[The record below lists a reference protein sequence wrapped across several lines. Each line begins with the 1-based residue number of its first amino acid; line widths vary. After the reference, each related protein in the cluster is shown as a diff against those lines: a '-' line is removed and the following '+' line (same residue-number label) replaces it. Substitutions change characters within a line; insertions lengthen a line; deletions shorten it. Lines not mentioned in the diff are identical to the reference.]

1 MLCDF
6 YVQSSASLCILT
18 NVCRAMNII
27 LLLSVSGNDWEVS
40 GKCEGISGCLETV
53 HVMGELAPVWERL
66 EKTGRLL
73 PGLTVTPGLP
83 GQHYFADEMPR
94 QACTYSMEFWGQVKT

>member
-1 MLCDF
+1 
-6 YVQSSASLCILT
+6 
-18 NVCRAMNII
+18 MNII

-53 HVMGELAPVWERL
+53 HATGELAPVWERL

-73 PGLTVTPGLP
+73 PGLTVTPGRP
-83 GQHYFADEMPR
+83 GQHYFAD
-94 QACTYSMEFWGQVKT
+94 GVL